1 MEMAQRV
8 LDDSCL
14 LAAGAGPQDL
24 AEVSVRL
31 LRSAG
36 HDDSTLR
43 HAVRIGRTRLR
54 KEPVDPAT
62 ERAVDLL
69 ESVIAFLGAKP
80 RSNDTSATH

>member
-1 MEMAQRV
+1 MELAQRV

-14 LAAGAGPQDL
+14 LAAVTGPPDL
-24 AEVSVRL
+24 AEASVRL

-54 KEPVDPAT
+54 QDPVDPAI

-69 ESVIAFLGAKP
+69 ESVIDFLGAKP
-80 RSNDTSATH
+80 RSNDTAAH